1 MTLRGILAVL
11 GVVSAVSLPGVATP
25 ALAQPSADQV
35 LADFGLSADD
45 KQKVMNGEFVT
56 PDVKT
61 VSDRDLAVSVVFLVK
76 TSPEALTKQIMS
88 GDLITADSQVKTH
101 GRFSTTGSLAD
112 LAGLKIG
119 SDVAKTLTGAQPGD
133 ALNLGTSEIAAF
145 SALQGGTPQA
155 VQAQLQKMLLAR
167 YQAYRTSGLAGLV
180 PYDRGSGRTSD
191 TAGDLRKASQST
203 PGLEKY
209 LPAFRTVLLGYP
221 QATVPNMQQDFRW
234 VYDDIQGKATY
245 VLVHMLGVT
254 DGATR
259 AVVQR
264 QYYVSTGYNA
274 EQAVAGFLPVQGG
287 TLVLYSSHAFTDQVA
302 GFGGSMKRSIGRRIM
317 ASTLEKMFEAGR
329 TKVGQ

>member
-1 MTLRGILAVL
+1 MKLRGIVAVL

-88 GDLITADSQVKTH
+88 GDLMTADSQVKTH
-101 GRFSTTGSLAD
+101 GRFSTPGSLAD
-112 LAGLKIG
+112 LANLKIG
-119 SDVAKTLTGAQPGD
+119 DDVAKTLSGARAGD

-145 SALQGGTPQA
+145 DALQGGTTQA

-167 YQAYRTSGLAGLV
+167 YQAYRKSGLAGFV

-191 TAGDLRKASQST
+191 TASDLRKASQAT
-203 PGLEKY
+203 PGFEKHM
-209 LPAFRTVLLGYP
+209 PTVRPVLLGYP
-221 QATVPNMQQDFRW
+221 QGVLPSMQQDFRW
-234 VYDDIQGKATY
+234 IYDDIQGKATY
-245 VLVHMLGVT
+245 VLVHMLAVP
-254 DGATR
+254 DGANRT
-259 AVVQR
+259 VVQR

-274 EQAVAGFLPVQGG
+274 EQAVAAFVPVQGG
-287 TLVLYSSHAFTDQVA
+287 TLVLYASHAFTDQVA